1 MRVVE
6 KAEEKISPWVTL
18 VANTIETTKGK
29 LETYHS
35 IGQADYVGIL
45 AITIDG
51 KIPLIEQY
59 RLACNTTT
67 LELPGGLL
75 EKDEVPANCAVRE
88 LIEEVG
94 LKADPSKLILLG
106 KLKPDTGR
114 LENNLWAFF
123 VNNAEYTNAWE
134 TEPGIQ
140 KKMVDPNMLVQLIND
155 NRTIL
160 KYR

>member
-6 KAEEKISPWVTL
+6 RAEEKISPWVTL
-18 VANTIETTKGK
+18 VANAIETTKGK

-75 EKDEVPANCAVRE
+75 KKDEVPANCAVRE

-94 LKADPSKLILLG
+94 LKADPSKPILLC

-114 LENNLWAFF
+114 LENNL
-123 VNNAEYTNAWE
+123 
-134 TEPGIQ
+134 
-140 KKMVDPNMLVQLIND
+140 
-155 NRTIL
+155 
-160 KYR
+160 